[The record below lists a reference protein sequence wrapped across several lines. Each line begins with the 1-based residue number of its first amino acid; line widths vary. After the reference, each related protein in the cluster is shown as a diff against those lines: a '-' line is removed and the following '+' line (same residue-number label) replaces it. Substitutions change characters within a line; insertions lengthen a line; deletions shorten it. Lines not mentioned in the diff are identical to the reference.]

1 MRWNLKSSSFSIML
15 ALLGGLGL
23 VFLLAF
29 QASSNYRV
37 ALDLARSDN
46 AHNAIKLANEL
57 SGMIREVDLSLGD
70 LAEYPNLA
78 NEDADRLQQ
87 RFQTLQKRLPQISNL
102 ARINASGVLTAQLQN
117 TPDASLEQD
126 YFALLEQASHTAIM
140 HTSSALPKANVLIA
154 HRLPSSGGELAG
166 LLVAS
171 LDHHHIKQKFEVATR
186 NSSQRI
192 FLLDK
197 NLRLLA
203 QSPNAGILPNISA
216 STRQKI
222 QQNTRQDLI
231 SDETAKLLSSFQ
243 PVSNSPFFVVTS
255 NNTEVYLAEWRVSIV
270 YYVLAGILMLIL
282 TALMAYYFW
291 RSQRLTRNLRAK
303 ELKLSASEARF
314 RQMIETTPVGLV
326 LARMPDHYITY
337 INQHAAM
344 MFGMPQAAA
353 LSKRAHELYYD
364 RIDFIHHTND
374 ALAGQAVNNAECILK
389 HRDGNPFWA
398 NVSMSATKAAEGTTL
413 VIGLNDITQRKKLE
427 DELKRR
433 ATTDSLSGLA
443 NRAYFMELAKQEIV
457 RAKRYQHPACVLML
471 DIDFFKKVND
481 RYGHQTGD
489 RVIKAMADLCRA
501 SLRDNDLLARIGG
514 EEFTAFLPE
523 TPLAEAFEVAER
535 LRKNIEQHR
544 LELDDGNY
552 IQFTTSI
559 GLSALRNEDAN
570 VEAPLKRADEALY
583 ISKNH
588 GRNQTSCYEHLK
600 L

>member
-1 MRWNLKSSSFSIML
+1 MRWNLKSSSFSIVL

-37 ALDLARSDN
+37 AFDLARSDN
-46 AHNAIKLANEL
+46 AHNAIKLANEF

-70 LAEYPNLA
+70 LAEYPNIA
-78 NEDADRLQQ
+78 ADDADRVVQ
-87 RFQTLQKRLPQISNL
+87 RFQTLQRRLPQIDNL

-117 TPDASLEQD
+117 APDASLEQD
-126 YFALLEQASHTAIM
+126 YFALLEQAAQSAII
-140 HTSSALPKANVLIA
+140 HGSSASHKANLLIA
-154 HRLPSSGGELAG
+154 HRLPSSGELDG
-166 LLVAS
+166 LLVAR
-171 LDHHHIKQKFEVATR
+171 LDQRLLTQKLNAAAR
-186 NSSQRI
+186 NSGQHI
-192 FLLDK
+192 FVIDK
-197 NLRLLA
+197 NLRILA
-203 QSPNAGILPNISA
+203 QYPSGGTLPNL
-216 STRQKI
+216 STPIQHKI
-222 QQNTRQDLI
+222 KNNTQQELI
-231 SDETAKLLSSFQ
+231 SDETAELLLSFQ
-243 PVSNSPFFVVTS
+243 PITNSPFFVVTS
-255 NNTEVYLAEWRVSIV
+255 NSTEFYLAEWKTSIV
-270 YYVLAGILMLIL
+270 YYLLAGFLMLIL
-282 TALMAYYFW
+282 TTLMAYYFW

-326 LARMPDHYITY
+326 LARMPDFYITY
-337 INQHAAM
+337 INQHAAK

-364 RIDFIHHTND
+364 RVDFIHHSND
-374 ALAGQAVNNAECILK
+374 ALAGQSVNNAECILK

-489 RVIKAMADLCRA
+489 RVIKTMADLCRS

-544 LELDDGNY
+544 LELDDGGF

-559 GLSALRNEDAN
+559 GLSALHRDDPN

-583 ISKNH
+583 VSKHN
-588 GRNQTSCYEHLK
+588 GRNQTSCYEQLK
-600 L
+600 M